1 MRTPYK
7 PPIVAVLTRYYPH
20 WQPPAQRGGW
30 TKCLCPFHDE
40 RTPSASINFEKNRV
54 HCFACDL
61 SLDSI
66 DVIQKEEGVKFIE
79 ATRLAESR
87 FGGSSQALSQP
98 VRGEPSRTIHS
109 QPRFGV
115 RGRQVQT
122 RLRFRADHGT

>member
-1 MRTPYK
+1 MRTPHK
-7 PPIVAVLTRYYPH
+7 PPIVAVLAHYHPQ
-20 WQPPAQRGGW
+20 WQPPTHRPGW

-66 DVIQKEEGVKFIE
+66 DVIQKEEGVKFVE

-87 FGGSSQALSQP
+87 FGDSGQAVSQR
-98 VRGEPSRTIHS
+98 VRTEPGRTLYS
-109 QPRFGV
+109 QPRFGD
-115 RGRQVQT
+115 GGGQVQT
-122 RLRFRADHGT
+122 RLRFRADHRA